1 MPADSFTDDELII
14 IKTMAIK
21 EAKEIVKKLKLSG
34 SDKSAAI
41 EMKYKEILR
50 EKYQIIV

>member
-1 MPADSFTDDELII
+1 MSTNSFTDDDLIV

-21 EAKEIVKKLKLSG
+21 EAKESIKKLKLSG
-34 SDKSAAI
+34 VDKTVAI

-50 EKYQIIV
+50 DKYNIIV

>member
-1 MPADSFTDDELII
+1 MSANSFTDDELII

-21 EAKEIVKKLKLSG
+21 EAKEIIKKLKLSG
-34 SDKSAAI
+34 SDKNVAI